1 MYTVRLIISQ
11 LVLLSVSRQTS
22 RSENQTKDT
31 KNTTK
36 YKQIQF
42 TWDMNGMWIRVYGLI
57 SLMRTCVRMF
67 RSRSITQT
75 VHTQLSLPSLQS
87 R

>member
-42 TWDMNGMWIRVYGLI
+42 T
-57 SLMRTCVRMF
+57 
-67 RSRSITQT
+67 
-75 VHTQLSLPSLQS
+75 
-87 R
+87 